1 VLEELN
7 CGIAAEVDAYQNPA
21 NPGTIDPDYQTV
33 IKNMLSQA
41 AHLLGDY
48 DRDGSV
54 EITFGG
60 SCFGCTTPGFDPC
73 GADWDAFRDDSEDS
87 FNGTNVEERA
97 NWNFDQDDNPM
108 LPNEQY
114 DGHLGPQ
121 GTIIQE
127 AGYDFSKFFTGAL
140 FSNGTPCNP

>member
-33 IKNMLSQA
+33 IRNMLSQA

-48 DRDGSV
+48 DRDGVV

-60 SCFGCTTPGFDPC
+60 GCFECSMGGIDEDPC
-73 GADWDAFRDDSEDS
+73 GDDWDAFKTASSAATDR
-87 FNGTNVEERA
+87 RA
-97 NWNFDQDDNPM
+97 NWNFDFDGNGDPIFSGHIAPSGTDDARDFGM
-108 LPNEQY
+108 
-114 DGHLGPQ
+114 
-121 GTIIQE
+121 
-127 AGYDFSKFFTGAL
+127 DFSKFMVGAM
-140 FSNGTPCNP
+140 FSKGHSCP